1 MVNSYHQKTFA
12 ILKSNIMS
20 KLNVKILQCKQN
32 IWKGNY
38 KFDDGLL
45 SEEHLDNTDND
56 NDDDDESSSD
66 NEEMKKMKPLSSQNA
81 ILCFLFNT
89 LQLRKLKFDDIQI
102 F

>member
-20 KLNVKILQCKQN
+20 KLNVKILLCKQN

-38 KFDDGLL
+38 KFDDDLL
-45 SEEHLDNTDND
+45 SEEHLDNTDNY

-66 NEEMKKMKPLSSQNA
+66 NEEMKKMKPIVIAKCYSL
-81 ILCFLFNT
+81 LF
-89 LQLRKLKFDDIQI
+89 IQI
-102 F
+102 NT

>member
-1 MVNSYHQKTFA
+1 MVNSYQQKTFA

-56 NDDDDESSSD
+56 NEGDDDDNESSSD

-81 ILCFLFNT
+81 ILCFLFKSIHDHYEN
-89 LQLRKLKFDDIQI
+89 
-102 F
+102 

>member
-20 KLNVKILQCKQN
+20 KLNVKILLCKQN

-38 KFDDGLL
+38 KFDDDLL

-56 NDDDDESSSD
+56 NDDDDGSSSD
-66 NEEMKKMKPLSSQNA
+66 NEEMKKMKPIVIA
-81 ILCFLFNT
+81 KMLFFAFYSNQYMT
-89 LQLRKLKFDDIQI
+89 TTKIKIR
-102 F
+102 